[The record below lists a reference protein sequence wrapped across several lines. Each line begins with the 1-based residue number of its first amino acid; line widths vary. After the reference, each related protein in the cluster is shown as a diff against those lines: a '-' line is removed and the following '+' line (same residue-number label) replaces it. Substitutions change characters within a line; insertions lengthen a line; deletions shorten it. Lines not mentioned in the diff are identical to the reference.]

1 MRELVR
7 NRRLATLIVG
17 SFFCAFFLMVP
28 SLRASE
34 HSKKL
39 RLAYAGW
46 GLETAIAWVGIEA
59 GLFKKYDLDVEEVI
73 IRDPPSG
80 GVQALIGVDIFLGF
94 GNPLNVLQTILT
106 GGDIVFLGSHVSV
119 EQFGFGV
126 SSDISTM
133 QALKGKKI
141 GVSAVG
147 GISDLVARVI
157 LRRAG
162 LDPTKDVEMAFIGF
176 SPQRMIA
183 LSQNLIQGTP
193 LSSNVASEAKRRG
206 IKVLEVK
213 DVPRITALLMTTRS
227 FIKKD
232 EEAVRRFMKGY
243 LAAIHYYLTRRT
255 ESIGIMKKFL
265 SLGDPNAFD
274 TMYEAFA
281 AQLGPF
287 PAPSGEATQ
296 AIIDVVTVADQ
307 KAKNLK
313 PQALFE
319 LRFLEELKQSG
330 FIDNLY
336 SEKKS
341 L

>member
-1 MRELVR
+1 MRKSVR
-7 NRRLATLIVG
+7 NHRLASLIVG
-17 SFFCAFFLMVP
+17 SVFCAIFLMDP
-28 SLRASE
+28 SLWAAE
-34 HSKKL
+34 NPKKL

-46 GLETAIAWVGIEA
+46 GLETAIAWVGIEG
-59 GLFKKYDLDVEEVI
+59 GLFKKYDLDVDEVI
-73 IRDPPSG
+73 IRDAPSG
-80 GVQALIGVDIFLGF
+80 GVQALVGVDVFLGF
-94 GNPLNVLQTILT
+94 GNPLNVLQTILA
-106 GGDIVFLGSHVSV
+106 GGDVVFLGSHVSV
-119 EQFGFGV
+119 EEYGFGV
-126 SSDISTM
+126 SSDIATM
-133 QALKGKKI
+133 QGLKGKRV
-141 GVSAVG
+141 GVSALG
-147 GISDLVARVI
+147 GRSDLIARVI

-162 LDPTKDVEMAFIGF
+162 LDPTKDVEMAFVGF
-176 SPQRMIA
+176 LPQRMIA

-193 LSSNVASEAKRRG
+193 LTSDVASEAKRRG

-227 FIKKD
+227 LIKKD

-243 LAAIHYYLTRRT
+243 LASIHYYLTRRS

-265 SLGDPNAFD
+265 SLSDPNAFEVMYD
-274 TMYEAFA
+274 TFA

-287 PAPSGEATQ
+287 PAPSGEAAQ
-296 AIIDVVTVADQ
+296 AIIDVVAVADQ

-319 LRFLEELKQSG
+319 LRFLEELKKSG